1 MGTVGKASREFCGVG
16 VGLCFFPAIP
26 PILIVNKPGEG
37 EIFIEHLVEP
47 SPGLDG
53 CSVGPPQAKI
63 GCEVSGLGSAMDEA
77 MSSPPSSASPGLPL
91 PDIPGYRVQ
100 HLIAEGGMASVYLA
114 IQESLNRPVA
124 LKLLRKFE
132 QPAQTERFLNEAR
145 LIASLNHRHIITIHD
160 VGLAQGRP
168 YISMEYLQGGD
179 LEARIARG
187 MSAEEALDLLETI
200 GDCLAHVHRQGI
212 IHRDIKPANILFH
225 LDGTPILTDFGVAK
239 QIHVESGLTLDGLSL
254 GTPYYLSPEQA
265 QSSLLDGRTDIY
277 GLGILFYEMLTGTK
291 PYQGRTAV
299 EIILAH
305 ITEPIPR
312 LPPELRRYQSLL
324 ERLIAKSPD
333 DRFASAE
340 AMLAAIRELNDEV
353 TDFLMLGTRTTGRA
367 MRRARPHEAPLIGSP
382 PFLWMLAAAALST
395 LVVVVLLLMI
405 ETETALQVQIPRIGT
420 RGEPPLPGPAA
431 PAVSPSIPGI
441 STAGQ
446 AEPVKPPP
454 AATTTGEE
462 RLTARSVRSE
472 PVPEPAS
479 VQFGA
484 WPDSIPEAVPPLV
497 PGVGRRLREN
507 EW

>member
-1 MGTVGKASREFCGVG
+1 MSTPDSVFCRLFLPYSSQQAKLRG
-16 VGLCFFPAIP
+16 
-26 PILIVNKPGEG
+26 IV
-37 EIFIEHLVEP
+37 IEHLVEP
-47 SPGLDG
+47 SPHFSPNGHPAV
-53 CSVGPPQAKI
+53 SVERG
-63 GCEVSGLGSAMDEA
+63 GRDFHRESNEA
-77 MSSPPSSASPGLPL
+77 MSSPPFSTSPLL
-91 PDIPGYRVQ
+91 PDIPGYRIQ
-100 HLIAEGGMASVYLA
+100 YLIAEGGMASVYLA

-160 VGLAQGRP
+160 VGVVQGRP

-187 MSAEEALDLLETI
+187 MSAKEALDLIQII

-225 LDGTPILTDFGVAK
+225 LDGTPILTDFGIAK
-239 QIHVESGLTLDGLSL
+239 QIHVDSGLTLDGLGL
-254 GTPYYLSPEQA
+254 GSPYYLSPEQA
-265 QSSLLDGRTDIY
+265 QSSFLDGRADIY

-299 EIILAH
+299 ETILAH

-333 DRFASAE
+333 QRFASAE

-353 TDFLMLGTRTTGRA
+353 TDFLMRGSRTTGEA
-367 MRRARPHEAPLIGSP
+367 MRRARPHESPQIGSP
-382 PFLWMLAAAALST
+382 SFLWTLTLAAFAT
-395 LVVVVLLLMI
+395 LVVLLFMI
-405 ETETALQVQIPRIGT
+405 ETETSFQIQFPRIGT
-420 RGEPPLPGPAA
+420 RSEPPPPGPIA
-431 PAVSPSIPGI
+431 PDAQPSPSLPKP
-441 STAGQ
+441 
-446 AEPVKPPP
+446 AEPASLPTPGPTTGEAEPATAPP
-454 AATTTGEE
+454 AAILAGDG
-462 RLTARSVRSE
+462 RLNSRSHQSE
-472 PVPEPAS
+472 PSPEPAL

-484 WPDSIPEAVPPLV
+484 LSDSIPEAVPPLV